1 MQPKNNI
8 KMANKNK
15 TEEQFAQV
23 EEALS
28 KTEQYIF
35 DNQKSL
41 LTILVAIVGL
51 IAIFS
56 VYQNFYIVPLEKE
69 AQTEMYLAEL
79 AFQKDS
85 FELALNGADLQFSG
99 FVDLSSDYSST
110 KAGMLANYY
119 AGLCYLNLADYNN
132 AIDYFDS
139 FTSDDII
146 LSSLA
151 YGCTGDAYLE
161 LGDTDNALKSYRDA
175 TSSNNSFTSP
185 KYLMKMAM
193 VHEMNEDYSSSL
205 EIYNKIK
212 SDYKDSREAKTIE
225 KFIAR
230 AQSR

>member
-1 MQPKNNI
+1 
-8 KMANKNK
+8 
-15 TEEQFAQV
+15 
-23 EEALS
+23 
-28 KTEQYIF
+28 
-35 DNQKSL
+35 
-41 LTILVAIVGL
+41 
-51 IAIFS
+51 
-56 VYQNFYIVPLEKE
+56 
-69 AQTEMYLAEL
+69 
-79 AFQKDS
+79 
-85 FELALNGADLQFSG
+85 
-99 FVDLSSDYSST
+99 
-110 KAGMLANYY
+110 MLANYY

-151 YGCTGDAYLE
+151 NGCTGDAYLE

>member
-1 MQPKNNI
+1 LQPKNNI

-151 YGCTGDAYLE
+151 NGCTGDAYLE